1 MFTGAPMNQPRLAPP
16 LSSEANQL
24 INLAVERAREAKKA
38 LTSEHLLWAFFGV
51 DNLAQNYLR
60 DHRVD
65 PDRLQPV
72 LFDGEE
78 EEPDGVLGLV
88 WSTAQTMAG
97 TGPDK
102 VITSFHLL
110 AGLLRYHASSGAV
123 RALRQAGCD
132 TNKLRNTLISYL
144 TAQRRPPRRITQPP
158 VAESLAGPMARY
170 GAEQIAAGVTAE
182 MPALR
187 RPEAATVQEQAP
199 VVRNT
204 RVDDASGPASLPA
217 SPTAPN
223 PYGFGPDHPL
233 TQDNPYLQHLGP
245 PIPAA
250 PASPRP
256 VARTARPQAQRPV
269 RPLAPKVPRQAAQ
282 PTIKSEPDALKDRL
296 KGRFGSRKPRRNG
309 VDLPSMKRLAES
321 IFGDDLP
328 QKRRAEEARR
338 DDSKAHPARRPSG
351 PAKEIPA
358 EKPLDLGAEDLE
370 AAEAAGDSTNTPEA
384 TPREGEAAAKKQD
397 TKPSGAR
404 AQRPAARNSPRRSH
418 AELRRLAEHYKLSEK
433 EYPTLAKLGR
443 NLSLEAVR
451 GDLDGLV
458 GRADE
463 IEQIID
469 ILGRRR
475 SNNPIL
481 VGPAGVGKT
490 AIVEGLAVDLVGR
503 MGDGTGL
510 GDRVVVELEMGR
522 VLSGTQLRGSFSE
535 RLLGIKDEVLKAGGR
550 VIIFLDE
557 IHTWMGAGASGDG
570 ADAAG
575 EFKAALA
582 RGQFPCVGATTPQ
595 EYARFIENDPAFKR
609 RFQLVEVGEP
619 SPEEAVEI
627 IRGVIASYQEHHK
640 VEFEDE
646 AVAAA
651 VQFSRRYIP
660 DLMLPAKAIGLL
672 DTAGSRARRKNQDKV
687 TRTIVAEVVSDR
699 TGVPVDKLLMRDRE
713 RFLRM
718 EEQLSASLIGHADVI
733 QRVSQ
738 VIRRNYAGFHSG
750 RPIGSFLFLG
760 PTGVGKT
767 ELVKVLADFLFRD
780 RNAMVR
786 IDMSEYREAHA
797 VSRLIGAPP
806 GYVGYEHGGQLTEAV
821 RRKPYQIVLFDEV
834 EKAHP
839 EVLNVLLQ
847 LLDDGH
853 LTDGRGRKVDFS
865 NTVIILTSNLG
876 SGQFRAGLAA
886 VTRTRIGFGGLQVTT
901 TAYQPT
907 LTPEIEQEVVSIAR
921 SALSPELWNRI
932 EERLVFGPLSRSEVA
947 CIAHLQLR
955 DSSRR
960 LAIEREV
967 YLETGD
973 GLLEYLIDHGGYD
986 PQLGARPM
994 RQTIGRL
1001 VEAPV
1006 SELILDGSANPGDHV
1021 LAHVEGGILQFTI
1034 TDC

>member
-1 MFTGAPMNQPRLAPP
+1 MVTGAPMNQPRLAPP

-24 INLAVERAREAKKA
+24 INLAVARARESRQT

-60 DHRVD
+60 DHQVD
-65 PDRLQPV
+65 PDSLQRV
-72 LFDGEE
+72 LFGGEE

-88 WSTAQTMAG
+88 WSTAQTVAG
-97 TGPDK
+97 TGPGK

-110 AGLLRYHASSGAV
+110 VGLLRYHASSGAV
-123 RALRQAGCD
+123 RALRQTGCD
-132 TNKLRNTLISYL
+132 TNRLRNTLISYL

-158 VAESLAGPMARY
+158 VAESVASPMARY
-170 GAEQIAAGVTAE
+170 EGAVQMSPGTTLE

-187 RPEAATVQEQAP
+187 RPQTEENPVLEQVPTHVHGA
-199 VVRNT
+199 
-204 RVDDASGPASLPA
+204 RVDAVHGVVLPTHAPIPAP
-217 SPTAPN
+217 PAPN
-223 PYGFGPDHPL
+223 PYGFAPDHPM
-233 TQDNPYLQHLGP
+233 TQQNPYLQHLDGAP
-245 PIPAA
+245 PAPQTPTPKQPVNRAA
-250 PASPRP
+250 PRQAPRP
-256 VARTARPQAQRPV
+256 APRSSTPRQSK
-269 RPLAPKVPRQAAQ
+269 PLAPRVPRKSTPQA
-282 PTIKSEPDALKDRL
+282 PTTGEQEAIKDKL

-309 VDLPSMKRLAES
+309 TEKPSMKKLANS
-321 IFGDDLP
+321 IFGEDL
-328 QKRRAEEARR
+328 
-338 DDSKAHPARRPSG
+338 PARRRREQELRDENNDAQRPPRHASG
-351 PAKEIPA
+351 PAE
-358 EKPLDLGAEDLE
+358 ELE
-370 AAEAAGDSTNTPEA
+370 AAPTPSPVEAAPQPVAKARPKAATRTTP
-384 TPREGEAAAKKQD
+384 K
-397 TKPSGAR
+397 
-404 AQRPAARNSPRRSH
+404 RSH
-418 AELRRLAEHYKLSEK
+418 AEKRRLAEHYKLSDK
-433 EYPTLAKLGR
+433 EFPTLAKLGR
-443 NLSLEAVR
+443 NLSLEAV
-451 GDLDGLV
+451 GGKLDGLV
-458 GRADE
+458 GRAEE

-510 GDRVVVELEMGR
+510 GDKVVVELEMGR
-522 VLSGTQLRGSFSE
+522 ILSGTQLRGSFSE
-535 RLLGIKDEVLKAGGR
+535 RLLGIKDEVLKAAGR

-575 EFKAALA
+575 ELKAALA

-595 EYARFIENDPAFKR
+595 EYTRFIENDPAFKR
-609 RFQLVEVGEP
+609 RFQFVEVGEP

-627 IRGVIASYQEHHK
+627 IRGIMPSYAGHHG

-646 AVAAA
+646 AIAAA
-651 VQFSRRYIP
+651 VHFSRRYIP

-672 DTAGSRARRKNQDKV
+672 DTAGSRARRKNADKV
-687 TRTIVAEVVSDR
+687 TRAIVAEVVSDR

-718 EEQLSASLIGHADVI
+718 EEQLSASLIGHTDVI
-733 QRVSQ
+733 QTVSQ

-797 VSRLIGAPP
+797 VARLIGAPP

-821 RRKPYQIVLFDEV
+821 RRKPYQIVLLDEV

-876 SGQFRAGLAA
+876 SEQFSAGLAA
-886 VTRTRIGFGGLQVTT
+886 VTTSRIGFGGLQVI
-901 TAYQPT
+901 APSHRAT
-907 LTPEIEQEVVSIAR
+907 LTPEIQQEVVSIAR

-932 EERLVFGPLSRSEVA
+932 EERLVFGPLSREEVG
-947 CIAHLQLR
+947 CIARLQLQ
-955 DSSRR
+955 DSARR

-967 YLETGD
+967 HLETGD
-973 GLLEYLIDHGGYD
+973 GVLEHLIDHGGYD

-994 RQTIGRL
+994 RQTIQRL
-1001 VEAPV
+1001 IEAPV
-1006 SELILDGSANPGDHV
+1006 SELILDGSANPGDHIM
-1021 LAHVEGGILQFTI
+1021 AFAEGGTLKFTI